1 MAYWPMY
8 ADSEADIQGVKDGLM
23 LEISALKLFT
33 VLNRVDEPN
42 CSNAPLS
49 PPPPH
54 QLMQYHSFFR
64 NFPLL
69 FISLSVS

>member
-1 MAYWPMY
+1 MY
-8 ADSEADIQGVKDGLM
+8 EDSEADIQGVKDGLM
-23 LEISALKLFT
+23 LEMSALKLFT

-54 QLMQYHSFFR
+54 T
-64 NFPLL
+64 N
-69 FISLSVS
+69 

>member
-42 CSNAPLS
+42 CSNAPL
-49 PPPPH
+49 PPPPPPTNAVP
-54 QLMQYHSFFR
+54 QFL
-64 NFPLL
+64 
-69 FISLSVS
+69 

>member
-1 MAYWPMY
+1 MY

-49 PPPPH
+49 PPPH

>member
-1 MAYWPMY
+1 MY
-8 ADSEADIQGVKDGLM
+8 AVSEADIQGVKDRLM
-23 LEISALKLFT
+23 LEMSALKLFT

-42 CSNAPLS
+42 CSNAPL